1 VGGEASGVQQHPH
14 GDGGILSKMVKE
26 LLGMEWDANIDIT
39 GHAREPSM
47 DFNARS
53 WSIVWS

>member
-39 GHAREPSM
+39 GHAREPS
-47 DFNARS
+47 FENQ
-53 WSIVWS
+53 